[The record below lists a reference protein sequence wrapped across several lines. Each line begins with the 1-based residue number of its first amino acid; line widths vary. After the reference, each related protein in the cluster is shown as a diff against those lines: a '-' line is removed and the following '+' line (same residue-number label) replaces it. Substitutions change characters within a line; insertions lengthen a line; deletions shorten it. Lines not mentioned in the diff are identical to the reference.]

1 MSCTVD
7 QLGYSLA
14 SVHIVPV
21 FFENERRR
29 GAQGGLGDSEDSEY
43 AAEKILRIFE
53 HPTIMTDSPDPAQF
67 NTIKITDLDGNTE
80 PLKFEIEYIRFLP
93 AHKYPTM
100 EIKFRKKISVN
111 KVDGENISEGG
122 SADQNQNE
130 EQVVNVFRVW
140 RERSIFEFECQGRQ
154 DDNDDV
160 KFKMKFRAKYMA
172 KNDSRY
178 YGVLQD
184 SIYEAPED
192 DGIWFQEFF
201 DGATEL

>member
-14 SVHIVPV
+14 SVHIGPV
-21 FFENERRR
+21 ILDYERRR
-29 GAQGGLGDSEDSEY
+29 GAQGGLEDNEDSEI
-43 AAEKILRIFE
+43 AAGMILKIFE
-53 HPTIMTDSPDPAQF
+53 HPTIMTDTPNPAQF

-80 PLKFEIEYIRFLP
+80 PLKFEIEYIRYLP

-122 SADQNQNE
+122 NADQNQNE

-140 RERSIFEFECQGRQ
+140 MERSIFEFQCQGRQ
-154 DDNDDV
+154 DENDDV
-160 KFKMKFRAKYMA
+160 KFKMKFRAQYMA
-172 KNDSRY
+172 KNDSRN

-184 SIYEAPED
+184 SIYEQTED
-192 DGIWFQEFF
+192 DGDWFQEFF
-201 DGATEL
+201 DGAIEL